1 LLFCWIL
8 EGTVAG
14 FILLSSDCNRG
25 ASFVFSAA
33 FGAGRFGM
41 SRVSVFGGVGLE
53 IERPLGGVAD
63 CWRGTSCLLPGGMR
77 GGRLLF
83 ESSSIGGAFGT
94 EGGRG
99 SAIVGP
105 ADFCGGKVAE
115 PRACVFGGRGTSL
128 ALPFCAPGGPAA
140 EAGAT
145 PCAGGE
151 TRGSGIGIGNVE
163 GPEGACLA
171 PPTGVAGVA
180 EGVEGGLF
188 APRSGRIK
196 RT

>member
-1 LLFCWIL
+1 MLFCWIL

-14 FILLSSDCNRG
+14 FILLSSGCNRWP
-25 ASFVFSAA
+25 SFVFSAA

-41 SRVSVFGGVGLE
+41 SRVSVFGGAGLE
-53 IERPLGGVAD
+53 IERPLGGVAGG
-63 CWRGTSCLLPGGMR
+63 WRGTACLLPGGMR
-77 GGRLLF
+77 LGRLF
-83 ESSSIGGAFGT
+83 FASSS
-94 EGGRG
+94 EGGECGTASVRG
-99 SAIVGP
+99 SAIAGAV
-105 ADFCGGKVAE
+105 DFCAGRFEE
-115 PRACVFGGRGTSL
+115 PRACVFRGRGTSL
-128 ALPFCAPGGPAA
+128 GLPFCAPGGPAA

-180 EGVEGGLF
+180 EGVEGGSF